1 MVDRAVYV
9 MVVGLRGCR
18 VQARQKKGPL
28 TERAN
33 SNFLGVK
40 HC

>member
-1 MVDRAVYV
+1 MVHA
-9 MVVGLRGCR
+9 MVIGLRGCR
-18 VQARQKKGPL
+18 VQAGQKKGPL

-40 HC
+40 RC